1 MTGVGLGAATINYHY
16 IVLAFQKLAAYDAK
30 RNILRVRALV
40 SRKKTLFADGG
51 TLPQAVEAWQFQGG
65 FQMKACRQFRAIAVA
80 GCSVAAL
87 VSTNP
92 LAAQDISPDEEQA
105 LDAETSSDTIV
116 VRGVRGSIA
125 RSVDLKKNA
134 STVQDSISA
143 LELGVFPDDNVADS
157 LAHITGVA
165 ISRTAGGEGQY
176 VSVRGLG
183 PEYTLTTFNGRT
195 LATDGASR
203 DFAYDV
209 LPSDVI
215 SGADVIKGAE
225 ASLTE
230 GAIGG
235 LVNLRSASPFD
246 KIGLNGVVR
255 LQGDYNL
262 MSEYAGVKFSGVLS
276 DTFANDTIGVM
287 LGVVLERR
295 KDRTDVAGN
304 DGGWT
309 RNADPTDESWLWG
322 NAWGGSID
330 PNGNGTLD
338 PDEYGLIGLGQFRVG
353 SILEEKRRQAFT
365 AKVEWRPTDSF
376 TLTLDGI
383 KTKLDSPQ
391 VGFQQ
396 SYYTLFAPGR
406 WSNME
411 IQDGI
416 VTSFD
421 MNNPDPELALNP
433 ELLNQT
439 SYRVVDTD
447 LYGANA
453 RWEVTENLTLVAD
466 LYRSSSSRYSGG
478 QDSYVVLR
486 MNQPNT
492 ASFMLNGSAVP
503 DVRVTFNDGRDL
515 VSGLADGT
523 FGPADFNTHY
533 FSLAGDNIDDTITG
547 ASFAGDWSV
556 DNGTLKSILFGVTY
570 NSRKK
575 ARELVNNSLTGGAD
589 YYSGFNAIN
598 VADLGGNVIS
608 RSLSLPN
615 FMSGV
620 DATFPRSFLSFDI
633 PGYLAALEQY
643 DGTPRPSGG
652 TYDFSAAAPVWN
664 PLQSYRVTE
673 DTLAAYFQA
682 NLSGASWSGNVGLR
696 IVNTKTTAQAWD
708 AQILNIIANGPFNY
722 TAVYD
727 DPSEI
732 TQDSEYTYLL
742 PSANLSI
749 NLIDDLR
756 LRLSAA
762 RTMARPSVQTLA
774 PTNTTESVSWGEFT
788 QVYSGNADLKPY
800 QADQFDVSL
809 EWYFAPSSIF
819 NIAGFYKHIK
829 NQITTSWEP
838 GVDIGVPG
846 YLFNIIRPINGDY
859 AKVKGIEVGLQHLFD
874 NGFGVRG
881 QFTRNWSKSYVG
893 DQVRPLEGIAPS
905 VYSLSL
911 LYEKGPLSIAF
922 TADHT
927 DSFTTAINVLGEGYN
942 EEADAITWVTA
953 HISYDIT
960 DRVTIALDGQNLLD
974 SEQTYSLN
982 GNPLLSQGYYRYGRS
997 VKLSASYRF

>member
-1 MTGVGLGAATINYHY
+1 
-16 IVLAFQKLAAYDAK
+16 
-30 RNILRVRALV
+30 
-40 SRKKTLFADGG
+40 
-51 TLPQAVEAWQFQGG
+51 
-65 FQMKACRQFRAIAVA
+65 MKAYRQFRAVAAA
-80 GCSVAAL
+80 GCSLAAIMAA
-87 VSTNP
+87 NP
-92 LAAQDISPDEEQA
+92 LAAQDGVPDEEQA
-105 LDAETSSDTIV
+105 SEGETAPEVII

-246 KIGLNGVVR
+246 RVGLNGVVR

-262 MSEYAGVKFSGVLS
+262 MSEYAGVKFSGVVS
-276 DTFANDTIGVM
+276 NTFADDTLGVM

-309 RNADPTDESWLWG
+309 RNPDPNDESWGG
-322 NAWGGSID
+322 NAWGGNID
-330 PNGNGTLD
+330 PNGNGELD

-353 SILEEKRRQAFT
+353 SILEEKRRRAFT
-365 AKVEWRPTDSF
+365 AKVEWRPTDTF
-376 TLTLDGI
+376 TLTLDGL

-421 MNNPDPELALNP
+421 MTNPDPELALNP

-439 SYRVVDTD
+439 TYRVVDTD

-453 RWEVTENLTLVAD
+453 KWEATDNLTLTAD
-466 LYRSSSSRYSGG
+466 VYRSSSSRYSGG

-486 MNQPNT
+486 MNQPNS
-492 ASFMLNGSAVP
+492 ASFTLNDSAVP
-503 DVRVTFNDGRDL
+503 DVDVAFDDGRDL
-515 VSGLADGT
+515 IDGLADGA
-523 FGPADFNTHY
+523 FGPSDFNTHY
-533 FSLAGDNIDDTITG
+533 FSLGGDNIDDKITG
-547 ASFAGDWSV
+547 LSFGGDWS
-556 DNGTLKSILFGVTY
+556 TLMGPLESVLFGVTY
-570 NSRKK
+570 TSREKS
-575 ARELVNNSLTGGAD
+575 RELVNNSLTGGAD
-589 YYSGFNAIN
+589 YYSGNYAIN
-598 VADLGGNVIS
+598 VGDLGGNVIS
-608 RSLSLPN
+608 RSLALPN

-620 DATFPRSFLSFDI
+620 DAAFPRSFLSFDV
-633 PGYLAALEQY
+633 PGYIDALQAY
-643 DGTPRPSGG
+643 NGTPRPGGG

-673 DTLAAYFQA
+673 DTLAAYVQA
-682 NLSGASWSGNVGLR
+682 NLEGPSWRGNVGVR
-696 IVNTKTTAQAWD
+696 MVNTKTTAQAWD
-708 AQILNIIANGPFNY
+708 AKILDIIENGAFNY

-727 DPSEI
+727 DPSEV
-732 TQDSEYTYLL
+732 TQDSDYTYFL
-742 PSANLSI
+742 PSANLAI
-749 NLIDDLR
+749 DLIDNLR
-756 LRLSAA
+756 LRLGAA
-762 RTMARPSVQTLA
+762 RTMARPSVETLA

-788 QVYSGNADLKPY
+788 QVYGGNADLKPY

-809 EWYFAPSSIF
+809 EWYFAPTSIF

-859 AKVKGIEVGLQHLFD
+859 AKVKGIEVGLQHLLE

-893 DQVRPLEGIAPS
+893 DEVRPLEGIAPS

-911 LYEKGPLSIAF
+911 LYEKGPLSLAV

-927 DSFTTAINVLGEGYN
+927 DAFTTAVNVLGEGYN
-942 EEADAITWVTA
+942 EKADSITWMTA
-953 HISYDIT
+953 HISYDIS
-960 DRVTIALDGQNLLD
+960 DRISLALDGQNLLD
-974 SEQTYSLN
+974 SEQTYSIN

>member
-1 MTGVGLGAATINYHY
+1 
-16 IVLAFQKLAAYDAK
+16 
-30 RNILRVRALV
+30 
-40 SRKKTLFADGG
+40 
-51 TLPQAVEAWQFQGG
+51 
-65 FQMKACRQFRAIAVA
+65 MKAYRQFRAVAAA
-80 GCSVAAL
+80 GCSLAAIMAA
-87 VSTNP
+87 NP
-92 LAAQDISPDEEQA
+92 LAAQDGVPDEEQA
-105 LDAETSSDTIV
+105 YEGETAPEVII

-246 KIGLNGVVR
+246 RVGLNGVVR

-262 MSEYAGVKFSGVLS
+262 MSEYAGVKFSGVVS
-276 DTFANDTIGVM
+276 NTFADDTLGVM

-309 RNADPTDESWLWG
+309 RNPDPNDESWGG
-322 NAWGGSID
+322 NAWGGNID
-330 PNGNGTLD
+330 PNGNGVLD

-353 SILEEKRRQAFT
+353 SILEEKRRRAFT
-365 AKVEWRPTDSF
+365 AKVEWRPTDTF
-376 TLTLDGI
+376 TLTLDGL

-406 WSNME
+406 WSNIQ

-421 MNNPDPELALNP
+421 MTNPDPELALNP

-439 SYRVVDTD
+439 TYRVVDTD

-453 RWEVTENLTLVAD
+453 KWEATDNLTLTAD
-466 LYRSSSSRYSGG
+466 VYRSSSSRYSGG

-486 MNQPNT
+486 MNQPNS
-492 ASFMLNGSAVP
+492 ASFTLNDSAVP
-503 DVRVTFNDGRDL
+503 DVDVAFDDGRDL
-515 VSGLADGT
+515 IDGLADGA
-523 FGPADFNTHY
+523 FGPSDFNTHY
-533 FSLAGDNIDDTITG
+533 FSLGGDNIDDKITG
-547 ASFAGDWSV
+547 LSFGGDWS
-556 DNGTLKSILFGVTY
+556 TLMGPLESVLFGVTY
-570 NSRKK
+570 NSREKS
-575 ARELVNNSLTGGAD
+575 RELVNNSLTGGAD
-589 YYSGFNAIN
+589 YYSGNYAIN
-598 VADLGGNVIS
+598 VGDLGGNVIS
-608 RSLSLPN
+608 RSLALPN

-620 DATFPRSFLSFDI
+620 DAAFPRSFLSFDV
-633 PGYLAALEQY
+633 PGYIDALQAY
-643 DGTPRPSGG
+643 NGTPRPGGG

-673 DTLAAYFQA
+673 DTLAAYVQA
-682 NLSGASWSGNVGLR
+682 NLEGPSWRGNVGVR
-696 IVNTKTTAQAWD
+696 MVNTKTTAQAWD
-708 AQILNIIANGPFNY
+708 AKILDIIENGAFNY

-727 DPSEI
+727 DPSEV
-732 TQDSEYTYLL
+732 TQDSDYTYFL
-742 PSANLSI
+742 PSANLAI
-749 NLIDDLR
+749 DLIDNLR
-756 LRLSAA
+756 LRLGAA
-762 RTMARPSVQTLA
+762 RTMARPSVETLA

-788 QVYSGNADLKPY
+788 QVYGGNADLKPY

-809 EWYFAPSSIF
+809 EWYFAPTSIF

-859 AKVKGIEVGLQHLFD
+859 AKVKGIEVGLQHLLE

-893 DQVRPLEGIAPS
+893 DEVRPLEGIAPS

-911 LYEKGPLSIAF
+911 LYEKGPLSLAV

-927 DSFTTAINVLGEGYN
+927 DAFTTAVNVLGEGYN
-942 EEADAITWVTA
+942 EKADSITWMTA
-953 HISYDIT
+953 HISYDIS
-960 DRVTIALDGQNLLD
+960 DRISLSLDGQNLLD
-974 SEQTYSLN
+974 SEQTYSIN

>member
-1 MTGVGLGAATINYHY
+1 
-16 IVLAFQKLAAYDAK
+16 
-30 RNILRVRALV
+30 
-40 SRKKTLFADGG
+40 
-51 TLPQAVEAWQFQGG
+51 
-65 FQMKACRQFRAIAVA
+65 MKAYRQFRAVAAA
-80 GCSVAAL
+80 GCSLAAIMAA
-87 VSTNP
+87 NP
-92 LAAQDISPDEEQA
+92 LAAQDGVPDEEQA
-105 LDAETSSDTIV
+105 SEGETAPEVII

-246 KIGLNGVVR
+246 RVGLNGVVR

-262 MSEYAGVKFSGVLS
+262 MSEYAGVKFSGVVS
-276 DTFANDTIGVM
+276 NTFADDTLGVM

-309 RNADPTDESWLWG
+309 RNPDPNDESWGG
-322 NAWGGSID
+322 NAWGGNID
-330 PNGNGTLD
+330 PNGNGELD

-353 SILEEKRRQAFT
+353 SILEEKRRRAFT
-365 AKVEWRPTDSF
+365 AKVEWRPTDTF
-376 TLTLDGI
+376 TLTLDGL

-406 WSNME
+406 WSNIQ

-421 MNNPDPELALNP
+421 MTNPDPELALNP

-439 SYRVVDTD
+439 TYRVVDTD

-453 RWEVTENLTLVAD
+453 KWEATDNLTLTAD
-466 LYRSSSSRYSGG
+466 VYRSSSSRYSGG

-486 MNQPNT
+486 MNQPNS
-492 ASFMLNGSAVP
+492 ASFTLNDSAVP
-503 DVRVTFNDGRDL
+503 DVDVAFDDGRDL
-515 VSGLADGT
+515 IDGLADGA
-523 FGPADFNTHY
+523 FGPSDFNTHY
-533 FSLAGDNIDDTITG
+533 FSLGGDNIDDKITG
-547 ASFAGDWSV
+547 LSFGGDWS
-556 DNGTLKSILFGVTY
+556 TLMGPLESVLFGVTY
-570 NSRKK
+570 TSREKS
-575 ARELVNNSLTGGAD
+575 RELVNNSLTGGAD
-589 YYSGFNAIN
+589 YYSGNYAIN
-598 VADLGGNVIS
+598 VGDLGGNVIS
-608 RSLSLPN
+608 RSLALPN
-615 FMSGV
+615 FMNGV
-620 DATFPRSFLSFDI
+620 DAAFPRSFLSFDV
-633 PGYLAALEQY
+633 PGYIDALQAY
-643 DGTPRPSGG
+643 NGTPRPGGG

-673 DTLAAYFQA
+673 DTLAAYVQA
-682 NLSGASWSGNVGLR
+682 NLEGPSWRGNVGVR
-696 IVNTKTTAQAWD
+696 MVNTKTTAQAWD
-708 AQILNIIANGPFNY
+708 AKILDIIENGAFNY

-727 DPSEI
+727 DPSEV
-732 TQDSEYTYLL
+732 TQDSDYTYFL
-742 PSANLSI
+742 PSANLAI
-749 NLIDDLR
+749 DLIDNLR
-756 LRLSAA
+756 LRLGAA
-762 RTMARPSVQTLA
+762 RTMARPSVETLA

-788 QVYSGNADLKPY
+788 QVYGGNADLKPY

-809 EWYFAPSSIF
+809 EWYFAPTSIF

-859 AKVKGIEVGLQHLFD
+859 AKVKGIEVGLQHLLE

-893 DQVRPLEGIAPS
+893 DEVRPLEGIAPS

-911 LYEKGPLSIAF
+911 LYEKGPLSLAV

-927 DSFTTAINVLGEGYN
+927 DAFTTAVNVLGEGYN
-942 EEADAITWVTA
+942 EKADSITWMTA
-953 HISYDIT
+953 HISYDIS
-960 DRVTIALDGQNLLD
+960 DRISLALDGQNLLD
-974 SEQTYSLN
+974 SEQTYSIN